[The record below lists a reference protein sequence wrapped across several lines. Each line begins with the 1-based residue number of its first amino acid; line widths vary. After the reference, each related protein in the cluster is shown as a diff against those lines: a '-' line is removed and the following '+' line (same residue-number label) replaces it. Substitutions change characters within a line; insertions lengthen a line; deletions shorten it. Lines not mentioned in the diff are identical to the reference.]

1 MTAPYRMTP
10 WRRMLNRL
18 VRFRVRRG
26 YGPRQRVLLTVT
38 NSRTGRPH
46 TTPVS
51 VVDDGERRW
60 LVAPYGEV
68 GWVRHARAADT
79 VTLERGMTHAAYRL
93 RRVAPAEA
101 APVLRRYL
109 ALEPITRPYFEA
121 GPHSPLAAFEAEADR
136 HPVFELAAPD

>member
-1 MTAPYRMTP
+1 
-10 WRRMLNRL
+10 MLNRL

-26 YGPRQRVLLTVT
+26 YGPRHRVLLTVT
-38 NSRTGRPH
+38 NSRTGRPY

-51 VVDDGERRW
+51 VVDEGDQRW

-68 GWVRHARAADT
+68 GWVRHARAAGR
-79 VTLERGMTHAAYRL
+79 VALERGMAHAAYRL
-93 RRVAPAEA
+93 RPVAPAEA

-109 ALEPITRPYFEA
+109 ALEPITRPYFDA
-121 GPHSPLAAFEAEADR
+121 GSDSPLAAFEAEADR